1 MAEPKT
7 KISKKVPTDTLDTPD
22 TPKKAKPIY
31 KDQEI
36 KVVAKANIDR
46 SRTFIIRFK
55 KGKMEPNPFLAQV
68 E

>member
-7 KISKKVPTDTLDTPD
+7 NVSKKVPTDTPD